1 MIIEKE
7 KPGQFVNFEFTAHDR
22 NNCYFLCLN
31 RINNVEKPQYTWVLN
46 HLRPQMKSP
55 RFKVSGI
62 LYKPSHVTKN
72 KTLNLPVTT
81 IYFNLLATG
90 ETNSFPLT
98 QVIVEFLSREY
109 TRIAETN
116 F

>member
-1 MIIEKE
+1 
-7 KPGQFVNFEFTAHDR
+7 
-22 NNCYFLCLN
+22 
-31 RINNVEKPQYTWVLN
+31 
-46 HLRPQMKSP
+46 MKSP

-62 LYKPSHVTKN
+62 LFKPSHVTKN

-90 ETNSFPLT
+90 EVDSSPIT
-98 QVIVEFLSREY
+98 QVIIQFLSEEY
-109 TRIAETN
+109 ERIAEIN